1 MDSQP
6 IRDERILEALE
17 VCRPGSDDLSDP
29 ALADLA
35 DQLGANPELKRL
47 YEWLRRVDGKLAAVF
62 REVPVPEGLAERIT
76 DRLAAART
84 EPAAMADVEE
94 TAEGPAPPPVTE
106 VLARPK
112 RVSRRR
118 LLAAAGTLS
127 TGAVVL
133 VAALVYLHTRKTY
146 DVSTVLTEAF
156 DFFGNEPPERGHLLT
171 DVAPPDDHPISH
183 YPISRDVRRVP
194 GTRWREISEFLGRKG
209 VAYDLPGRGDTVKAT
224 LYVVKL
230 TVSDLKDTQPP
241 ALPQW
246 DTANCCTAAW
256 QRGKLLYVLVVR
268 GGRRA
273 YEKCLAQDGTVA

>member
-47 YEWLRRVDGKLAAVF
+47 YDWLQRVDGKLAAAF
-62 REVPVPEGLAERIT
+62 REVPVPEGLAQRIT
-76 DRLAAART
+76 DRLGAAQA

-94 TAEGPAPPPVTE
+94 TAEAPAPPPVTE
-106 VLARPK
+106 VAARPA

-118 LLAAAGTLS
+118 LLAAAGALS

-133 VAALVYLHTRKTY
+133 VAALIY
-146 DVSTVLTEAF
+146 VSTRNPYDKETVLKKAS
-156 DFFGNEPPERGHLLT
+156 DFFSNESPERGHLLSGI
-171 DVAPPDDHPISH
+171 DLPDDHPTSR
-183 YPISRDVRRVP
+183 YPVSRDVRRLP
-194 GTRWREISEFLGRKG
+194 GTRWREIDGFLGRKG
-209 VAYDLPGRGDTVKAT
+209 VAYDLPGPGDTVKAT

-241 ALPQW
+241 VRPQRN
-246 DTANCCTAAW
+246 TANCCTAAW

-273 YEKCLAQDGTVA
+273 YEECLAQDGTVA